1 MVQKELSLLILIFLF
16 LALGMHFGA
25 WIDHPMTHIKSLSSS
40 SLGRWH
46 PLFITLVVYI
56 FILVIRVLIYFVKK
70 IKD

>member
-40 SLGRWH
+40 SFGIWH
-46 PLFITLVVYI
+46 PLFITFVAYV
-56 FILVIRVLIYFVKK
+56 FILVIRVLIHFVKR